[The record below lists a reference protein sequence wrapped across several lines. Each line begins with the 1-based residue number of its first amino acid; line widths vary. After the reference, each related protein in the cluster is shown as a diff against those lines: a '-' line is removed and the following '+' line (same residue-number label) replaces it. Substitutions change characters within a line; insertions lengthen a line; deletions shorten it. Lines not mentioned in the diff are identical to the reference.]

1 MDPDPETTSEPKPG
15 KIDGKGGEARGL
27 ERRVAEAAHCVV
39 DMSFPRSTFDL
50 DLDLGVDP
58 DLVQVSGPGP
68 QPEKIEGKGGEG

>member
-1 MDPDPETTSEPKPG
+1 MDPDPETTSEPKPER
-15 KIDGKGGEARGL
+15 IDGKGGEARGL

-50 DLDLGVDP
+50 DLEVDP

-68 QPEKIEGKGGEG
+68 QPEKVEGKGGEG